1 MNTNNQRRNTKMNVA
16 TATVQELLAVSNAI
30 RRGAQADPNDA
41 FAVAKRLADAR
52 YIEHARNLAQHVA
65 SRRGLGP
72 AKAIELAQKWAL
84 WTSQNPDAPDDSKHD
99 EALAI
104 LETELPAGAQLSQ
117 SNDPE
122 TLGIAGGICKRKW
135 LIDGQRQTLE
145 RSLSYYE
152 RGAAQGIEADTGYT
166 AINAAFVLDLLG
178 SQEGKDG
185 DDRRQRARELREKVR
200 DTLLALK
207 SAPAWEGG
215 PPREVLA
222 WFWET
227 VAEAHFGLQEYPQ
240 ATAALKQAYAVRE
253 AKPWERE
260 TTARQ
265 FAWLARLQDPDARS
279 TEGFLK
285 SQAWGVLRSVY
296 GGNTAAGAGSLF
308 AGKLG
313 LSLSGGGFRA
323 SLFHIGVLAA
333 LAERDMLR
341 HVEVLSCVSGG
352 SILGA
357 HYYLEV
363 RKLLQDKADGEIT
376 RDDYIQLVERVAREF
391 LAGVQDNLRVRI
403 GTNLLANLRMM
414 LQPGYTTTSRLAEL
428 YEKHLYAHVA
438 DDKQRVL
445 RELLIRPKQDEGCI
459 PKYDNWR
466 RINKV
471 PILILNATALNTGH
485 NWQFTAT
492 WMGEPPAV
500 IDSRVDGNYR
510 LRRMYLED
518 EAPAHRDIRISEAA
532 AASAC
537 VPGMFTPLELRGLY
551 PDITVRLVDGGVHDN
566 QGMFGLL
573 DQNCGV
579 MIVSDASGQMS
590 AIDQPA
596 DGPIEVLL
604 RTISLLQARVRV
616 ASFREVE
623 SRRRSG
629 RLKGLLFLH
638 LKRGLEVED
647 RDWIQ
652 CDNPKELTADQLRAA
667 RAPLTDYGVLKRAQR
682 LIAGIRTDLDSFS
695 DTEAFSLMTAGC
707 NMVRATFDAA
717 IAGFAADRREHAW
730 PFLQVAQTLKS
741 EKEASGPLNR
751 LLSVSGMTVLKVWK
765 LSPVL
770 RTVGTAVTIGFAAL
784 LLYAL
789 VVWRAEPLLT
799 LKGILAAVALAA
811 LVFAAGRLGLGAI
824 VKVIRYRKTLHQILL
839 GTGLA
844 AAGWLVLGLHLKFL
858 NPLFLRYGALPG
870 QSASTKGSGSERPQ

>member
-1 MNTNNQRRNTKMNVA
+1 MQ
-16 TATVQELLAVSNAI
+16 QLLEASNAI
-30 RRGAQADPNDA
+30 RRGAKADPSEA
-41 FAVAKRLADAR
+41 FAIAKRLANER

-65 SRRGLGP
+65 SQRGLAS

-99 EALAI
+99 DALAI
-104 LETELPAGAQLSQ
+104 LEMHMPEGAKLSQ
-117 SNDPE
+117 TSDPE

-135 LIDGQRQTLE
+135 LVDGQRQTLE
-145 RSLSYYE
+145 RSLACYE
-152 RGAAQGIEADTGYT
+152 RGARQGVEADTGYT

-185 DDRRQRARELREKVR
+185 DDRRARARELRVKVR

-207 SAPAWEGG
+207 GEPAWASG
-215 PPREVLA
+215 PPRGQIP

-227 VAEAHFGLQEYPQ
+227 VAEAHFGLREYPQ
-240 ATAALKQAYAVRE
+240 ATAALKQAYALRE

-279 TEGFLK
+279 TEGFLQ
-285 SQAWGVLRSVY
+285 SEAWGVLRSVY

-313 LSLSGGGFRA
+313 LALSGGGFRA

-376 RDDYIQLVERVAREF
+376 REDYIQLVERVARDF

-403 GTNLLANLRMM
+403 GTNLLANLRM
-414 LQPGYTTTSRLAEL
+414 LFQPGYTTTSRLAEL
-428 YEKHLYAHVA
+428 YEKHLYARIA

-445 RELLIRPKQDEGCI
+445 RELLIRPKQDPDCI

-466 RINKV
+466 RVNKV
-471 PILILNATALNTGH
+471 PILILNATSLNTGH

-500 IDSRVDGNYR
+500 IDSRIDGNYR

-537 VPGMFTPLELRGLY
+537 VPGMFTPLELRDLY
-551 PDITVRLVDGGVHDN
+551 KDITVRLVDGGVHDN
-566 QGMFGLL
+566 QGVFGLL
-573 DQNCGV
+573 DQNCSV

-590 AIDQPA
+590 AVDQPA
-596 DGPIEVLL
+596 DGPVGVLL
-604 RTISLLQARVRV
+604 RTTSLLQARVRV
-616 ASFREVE
+616 ASFREIE
-623 SRRRSG
+623 SRRKSG

-647 RDWIQ
+647 RDWIE
-652 CDNPKELTADQLRAA
+652 CDNPKELTPEQLQKA
-667 RAPLTDYGVLKRAQR
+667 RAPLTDYGVLKRVQR

-695 DTEAFSLMTAGC
+695 DTEAFALMTAGC
-707 NMVRATFDAA
+707 NMVRATFDDAV
-717 IAGFAADRREHAW
+717 AGFAGDRREHAW
-730 PFLQVAQTLKS
+730 PFLQVVQTLRS
-741 EKEASGPLNR
+741 EKEASGTLER
-751 LLSVSGMTVLKVWK
+751 LLGVSGMTLLKIWK

-770 RTVGTAVTIGFAAL
+770 RAIGMALTAGFAAL

-789 VVWRAEPLLT
+789 VVWRAEPLMT
-799 LKGILAAVALAA
+799 PKGILAAAA
-811 LVFAAGRLGLGAI
+811 LVALVYAAGSLGLGGI
-824 VKVIRYRKTLHQILL
+824 VKLIRYRKTLHQILL
-839 GTGLA
+839 GAGLA

-858 NPLFLRYGALPG
+858 NPLFLRYGAI
-870 QSASTKGSGSERPQ
+870 AKDSTPPQEPAAQRSD